1 MNDEII
7 GKEKDK
13 LLQVDTLDIVDYI
26 KHSVEILMHMR
37 IDEFEVFKKSW
48 AQQEK
53 LRKAQVQQEKEALKA
68 DIMRLPQNKKRK

>member
-7 GKEKDK
+7 NKEKEK
-13 LLQVDTLDIVDYI
+13 LVQVDTLDIVDYI

-37 IDEFEVFKKSW
+37 IDEFEVFKKNW

-53 LRKAQVQQEKEALKA
+53 LRKA
-68 DIMRLPQNKKRK
+68 

>member
-7 GKEKDK
+7 NKEKEK
-13 LLQVDTLDIVDYI
+13 LVQVDTLDIVDYI

-37 IDEFEVFKKSW
+37 IDEFEVFKKNW

-53 LRKAQVQQEKEALKA
+53 LRKAQVQ
-68 DIMRLPQNKKRK
+68 

>member
-7 GKEKDK
+7 SKEKDK

>member
-13 LLQVDTLDIVDYI
+13 LVQVDTLDIVDYI

-53 LRKAQVQQEKEALKA
+53 LRKSQVQQEKEALKA
-68 DIMRLPQNKKRK
+68 DIMRLP